1 MSSPILRDR
10 LMNLLMTGPVLRI
23 DFTLDP
29 FRVEA
34 NGFNQVWAALAM
46 DGMGFKTIDAVVGTL
61 VAGAGAEYKTDL
73 NSFVF
78 PNEQFGLTPEEQGE
92 MVHESVHALLDIKG
106 FYMAW
111 GRMPPWPTFI
121 GDEAAAYV
129 AYALYM
135 RYAYPGRATG
145 SHPIYDI
152 AFRIAD
158 AIKNRPGAIVPEAD
172 ASSLS
177 TAIANNKTYKDLGV
191 DLWTPDTIDGI

>member
-10 LMNLLMTGPVLRI
+10 LMNLLMTGPVLTI

-34 NGFNQVWAALAM
+34 NGFCQVWAALAL
-46 DGMGFKTIDAVVGTL
+46 DAWGYKTIDAVVGPL

-73 NSFVF
+73 NSFIF
-78 PNEQFGLTPEEQGE
+78 PNEHYGLTPEEQGL

-106 FYMAW
+106 FHWAW
-111 GRMPPWPTFI
+111 GRMPAYPTFI

-135 RYAYPGRATG
+135 NYAYPGRA
-145 SHPIYDI
+145 
-152 AFRIAD
+152 R
-158 AIKNRPGAIVPEAD
+158 
-172 ASSLS
+172 
-177 TAIANNKTYKDLGV
+177 
-191 DLWTPDTIDGI
+191 